1 MNTKRYNRK
10 ATSVTI
16 SVFYENYQLNKYNMD
31 PPYQRDYN
39 VWEVEQKSFL
49 IDSIFK
55 NFPIPPI
62 FLEQKID
69 TDTGK
74 TRYDVIDGKQR
85 LSTIAAFI
93 DGKINLPNT
102 FGNDEYGYS
111 KLNGKNFTEIKELAN
126 SDEKVA
132 NFVVDFWSYTISIE
146 YIERPDVKIV
156 DNIFDR
162 LNREGTR
169 LNPAELRKAKYYDS
183 HLYSAISELRED
195 KYFKEL
201 LKKLNKNRLQDVSFI
216 TEVVLLVYKNKII
229 DGVENVI
236 DETFDEIVDEID
248 EQTKKYIIDEV
259 RVLEEIVKTFN
270 LDFEKYYINGV
281 SHLYAIFYMA
291 YYLYKNKL
299 TDDIC
304 IEDKLVSF
312 YTDLRG
318 NKNNE
323 YVKSYHS
330 SMQSASKYKYS
341 RKKRIKALLDY
352 FNFSCNYDEL

>member
-132 NFVVDFWSYTISIE
+132 NFVADFWSYTISIE

-162 LNREGTR
+162 LNR
-169 LNPAELRKAKYYDS
+169 A
-183 HLYSAISELRED
+183 
-195 KYFKEL
+195 
-201 LKKLNKNRLQDVSFI
+201 
-216 TEVVLLVYKNKII
+216 
-229 DGVENVI
+229 
-236 DETFDEIVDEID
+236 
-248 EQTKKYIIDEV
+248 
-259 RVLEEIVKTFN
+259 
-270 LDFEKYYINGV
+270 
-281 SHLYAIFYMA
+281 
-291 YYLYKNKL
+291 
-299 TDDIC
+299 
-304 IEDKLVSF
+304 
-312 YTDLRG
+312 
-318 NKNNE
+318 
-323 YVKSYHS
+323 
-330 SMQSASKYKYS
+330 QS
-341 RKKRIKALLDY
+341 
-352 FNFSCNYDEL
+352 